1 MFKKRKGKSKGK
13 SKGNSIT
20 RNHVREIFQLLS
32 PTCQYQKFSIQY
44 MQTDDQII
52 TKRPAWIYKKNMPKD
67 KHEILN
73 FAFNKKNPT
82 KNKKK

>member
-1 MFKKRKGKSKGK
+1 
-13 SKGNSIT
+13 
-20 RNHVREIFQLLS
+20 
-32 PTCQYQKFSIQY
+32 